1 MDQALWPTAA
11 ELRQQLQS
19 DPPGARSDCIDQL
32 RWLGRYSLAE
42 QLQDWVRRLHAS
54 PHWDA
59 ALALEVSAAWL
70 LAGRPHQADLAF
82 LEADR
87 LDPSLALVPDVW
99 GLWPAPAAPAAPTPE
114 EHRAGVREL
123 ASWIRRW
130 RAGDP
135 RVLEAA
141 WRRSAQLDWTV
152 VLDGPSL
159 DELALLLRR
168 GEALSEPIEPFLAS
182 LVTEKEIEASP
193 SQALRF
199 WGVLTDMRPDWSHAR
214 IKAADLAL
222 AAGATERSAG
232 WITTAAPDIQT
243 SPWYWD
249 IAARQALDSGAIALA
264 LDHWGQALARA
275 DSELAEVFRQ
285 RRREARRGAGVRQV
299 RELLDRGDIPAA
311 LPLVQRL
318 VAEDPEWQPL
328 RSLLRQAEAAAA
340 PAAATATDPAGES
353 GPLPF
358 ARFLAQAAAR
368 SGIPLHPATPEPAGA
383 NLDIEACRQELQ
395 RFARSI
401 GEAEARF
408 ALEG

>member
-1 MDQALWPTAA
+1 MNRTLWPTAA

-19 DPPGARSDCIDQL
+19 DPPAIRSGCIDQL
-32 RWLGRYSLAE
+32 RWLGRYGLAE
-42 QLQDWVRRLHAS
+42 QLQEWVGRLRAS

-59 ALALEVSAAWL
+59 ALALEVSSAWL
-70 LAGRPHQADLAF
+70 LAGRPHEADLAF

-99 GLWPAPAAPAAPTPE
+99 GLWPASAVAAGPTPE
-114 EHRAGVREL
+114 EQRPAVGEL

-130 RAGDP
+130 REGDP

-141 WRRSAQLDWTV
+141 WRQTAQLDWTA

-168 GEALSEPIEPFLAS
+168 GEALTE

-193 SQALRF
+193 NQALRF
-199 WGVLTDMRPDWSHAR
+199 WGVLTDIRPDWSHAR

-222 AAGATERSAG
+222 AVGALERCAG
-232 WITTAAPDIQT
+232 WITTATPDIQT

-249 IAARQALDSGAIALA
+249 IAARLALDTGAIALA
-264 LDHWGQALARA
+264 LDHWGQALAGA
-275 DSELAEVFRQ
+275 DPELAEVFRQ

-299 RELLDRGDIPAA
+299 RALLDRGDIPAA
-311 LPLVQRL
+311 LALVQRL
-318 VAEDPEWQPL
+318 VADDPEWQPL
-328 RSLLRQAEAAAA
+328 RSLLQQAEAAAA
-340 PAAATATDPAGES
+340 PVAAIATDPAGES
-353 GPLPF
+353 APLPF

-368 SGIPLHPATPEPAGA
+368 SGIPLPPATPGPAGA
-383 NLDIEACRQELQ
+383 THDLETCRQDLQ
-395 RFARSI
+395 RFARILS
-401 GEAEARF
+401 EAEARF
-408 ALEG
+408 ALES